1 MLNRIMSMFGPA
13 ERAQSGDPVGP
24 DALQVATCVM
34 LLEVA
39 TADEEFSDDERDRIT
54 GILRQRFDLSEED
67 AAELVEFSHDARKR
81 SSDLWKFTNHINENC
96 TNEEKFRVMEE
107 VWRVIYADG
116 SLHGHEDYI
125 VHKMGRLLNLNHP
138 QLIETKMTVLNEIRG
153 E

>member
-13 ERAQSGDPVGP
+13 ERAEADEAAGL
-24 DALQVATCVM
+24 DALHVATCVL

-39 TADEEFSDDERDRIT
+39 TADEEFSDEERDRIT
-54 GILRQRFDLSEED
+54 DILRQRFELSHED

-81 SSDLWKFTNHINENC
+81 SADLWKFTNHVNENC
-96 TNEEKFRVMEE
+96 TNEEKFRIMEE

-125 VHKMGRLLNLNHP
+125 VHKMAKLLNLNHP
-138 QLIETKMTVLNEIRG
+138 QLIETKMTVLKEVRG